1 MKSIKQGL
9 LAAVVLGT
17 ILGSGCQ
24 AEPQREPT
32 NAEQKAQAR
41 AMVQE
46 VLNTWEWRTW
56 NQLLAEDVVLEL
68 KMGSIGPEGAV
79 GVTGTYNGRD
89 EAKAALRE
97 IYGDLKKNVSIWGEL
112 ADGLE
117 VALLADLNVAGEG
130 ETPQELPLVVHM
142 IFNESGKIEAM
153 TLASIDLGPLKA
165 ALDEA
170 EAEVEAD
177 E

>member
-1 MKSIKQGL
+1 MKSFKQGL
-9 LAAVVLGT
+9 IAAVVLGT
-17 ILGSGCQ
+17 MFGSGCQ
-24 AEPQREPT
+24 TEPQREPT

-56 NQLLAEDVVLEL
+56 NRLLAEDVVLEL
-68 KMGSIGPEGAV
+68 KMGSVGPEGAV

-117 VALLADLNVAGEG
+117 VALLADLNVAEEG

-170 EAEVEAD
+170 EAEAEAD